1 MKNLFFAVALLI
13 TCGLVAFATPCY
25 AQKQAKK
32 KADKAT
38 LVWEYEIEPTT
49 GQAVQGSILVKVWSY
64 SKKKEVALEQAGK
77 NAVHG
82 VLFKGVA
89 GLKDGHNR
97 VPEQKPM
104 VTDVTAEETHAKFL
118 KEFFSDGG
126 KYMKYVNF
134 VNNGVPGPG
143 DIIKVGKEYKVGVR
157 VSVSKD
163 ALRKE
168 MEAAGIVKAL
178 GAGFN

>member
-1 MKNLFFAVALLI
+1 MKNVLVALTI
-13 TCGLVAFATPCY
+13 IFSFIAVGVAIPCI
-25 AQKQAKK
+25 AQSKK

-38 LVWEYEIEPTT
+38 LTWQYEIEAAT
-49 GQAVQGSILVKVWSY
+49 GLAIQGSIIVKVWSY
-64 SKKKEVALEQAGK
+64 SKSKTVALEQAAK

-82 VLFKGVA
+82 VLFKGIA
-89 GLKDGHNR
+89 AKNEGNIR
-97 VPEQKPM
+97 IPAQRPII
-104 VTDVTAEETHAKFL
+104 TDTNAEELNKDFL
-118 KEFFSDGG
+118 QDFFSDGG
-126 KYMKYVNF
+126 KYMKYVTF

-143 DIIKVGKEYKVGVR
+143 DILKIGKQYKVGIR

-168 MEAAGIVKAL
+168 MEAAGIVKSL

>member
-1 MKNLFFAVALLI
+1 MKNIFVAVALLI

-25 AQKQAKK
+25 AQKKGKK
-32 KADKAT
+32 QADKDT
-38 LVWEYEIEPTT
+38 MTWQYEIEPTT
-49 GQAVQGSILVKVWSY
+49 GQAVKGSILVKVWSY
-64 SKKKEVALEQAGK
+64 SKSKDVALAQAGK

-89 GLKDGHNR
+89 ALNDGRNR

-104 VTDVTAEETHAKFL
+104 VTDVTAEETHKKFL
-118 KEFFSDGG
+118 KEFFADNG

-134 VNNGVPGPG
+134 VNNGIPGPG